1 MNGMDKMTKTP
12 TEQKIRL
19 SFLDGIRGL
28 AALYVVF
35 CHILPHQGENL
46 PLWIIL
52 PTKLIR
58 YGSFSVAVFIVL
70 SGYCLMLPVTRSQT
84 GYIPGNLFDY
94 FKRRARRILPPFYAA
109 ILFCCVL
116 AVIILSLER
125 FTTFQW
131 REMEFDWFSPRFSF
145 VDVILHFLVIYNF
158 VPGTD
163 VFVMNVP
170 LWSVALEWQIYF
182 LFPLVFLPVLRR
194 WGLLSV
200 IAIAFLIGLTPHYLF
215 NGYMDVSRPWFV
227 GSFTIG
233 MAAAE
238 IAFSQKPKLMK
249 LRKSLPWGRLAMI
262 FAGVAVITQWKKLGI
277 DAWIFETFASI
288 AAACLIIYC
297 TKIVI
302 SHKTPPLIMQLLE
315 HPWAIA
321 LSTFSYSLY
330 LTHGPVETLV
340 NHWLVTLKMSPVVF
354 AVTLYVLSVGSSL
367 LVAYLF
373 YLVFERPFTS
383 NFSKGHKVKDSIN

>member
-1 MNGMDKMTKTP
+1 MKQLTTTS
-12 TEQKIRL
+12 TEERIRL
-19 SFLDGIRGL
+19 HFLDGIRGL

-46 PLWIIL
+46 PLWISL
-52 PTKLIR
+52 PTKVLR
-58 YGSFSVAVFIVL
+58 YGSFSVAIFIVL

-84 GYIPGNLFDY
+84 GYIPGNLFNY
-94 FKRRARRILPPFYAA
+94 FKKRARRILPPFYAA
-109 ILFCCVL
+109 IIYCCIL
-116 AVIILSLER
+116 ALIILTLER

-131 REMEFDWFSPRFSF
+131 REVQYDWFSPRFSV
-145 VDVILHFLVIYNF
+145 VDVILHFLVIHNLA
-158 VPGTD
+158 PGSN
-163 VFVMNVP
+163 VYIMNIP

-194 WGLLSV
+194 WGLLSAM
-200 IAIAFLIGLTPHYLF
+200 AIAFLIGLTPHYLF
-215 NGYMDVSRPWFV
+215 NNYMDPSRPWFV

-238 IAFSQKPKLMK
+238 IAFSQQPQLIKLN
-249 LRKSLPWGRLAMI
+249 KSLPWDKLAAI
-262 FAGVAVITQWKKLGI
+262 FAGIAIITEWKKLQV

-302 SHKTPPLIMQLLE
+302 SRKTPPLIMRLFE
-315 HPWAIA
+315 HPLAIA

-330 LTHGPVETLV
+330 LTHGPVETLI
-340 NHWLVTLKMSPVVF
+340 NHWLITLNMSPVMF
-354 AVTLYVLSVGSSL
+354 AITLYILSVGISL
-367 LVAYLF
+367 IFAYLF
-373 YLVFERPFTS
+373 YLAFERPFMS
-383 NFSKGHKVKDSIN
+383 GFLKKRKVKDAIS